1 MAMAPKQDSVGE
13 IAYTMQVFKEGQ
25 FFVAHTPELD
35 VSSQGRTV
43 EEAKAHLRKAVEGFL
58 EEAQRMNTL
67 EDILVESGYQRTPTG
82 WQAPDL
88 LAQER
93 TTVALP
99 R

>member
-1 MAMAPKQDSVGE
+1 MAMATQQGSVGE
-13 IAYTMQVFKEGQ
+13 IAYTIQVFKEDQ
-25 FFVAHTPELD
+25 FFVAHTLELD

-43 EEAKAHLRKAVEGFL
+43 EEAKSHLREAVEAFL

-67 EDILVESGYQRTPTG
+67 EDVLVEAGYQRTGQG
-82 WQAPDL
+82 WKAPDL

>member
-1 MAMAPKQDSVGE
+1 MAMATQKGSVGK
-13 IAYTMQVFKEGQ
+13 IAYTMQVFQEGQ
-25 FFVAHTPELD
+25 SFVAHTPELD

-43 EEAKAHLRKAVEGFL
+43 DEAKAHLREAVEAFV

-67 EDILVESGYQRTPTG
+67 EDILIEAGYQNSEAG
-82 WQAPDL
+82 WKAPDL
-88 LAQER
+88 LTQER

>member
-1 MAMAPKQDSVGE
+1 MTMATQTGSVGE
-13 IAYTMQVFKEGQ
+13 IAYTMQVLKEGQ

-43 EEAKAHLRKAVEGFL
+43 DEAKAHLRGAVEAFL

-67 EDILVESGYQRTPTG
+67 EDILVEAGYQKTPTG
-82 WQAPDL
+82 WKAPDL